1 MMMIE
6 KSGSASIISEWSSL
20 YHSDSDP
27 LRSSHPTQIAHPLLW
42 QRSLISLYSICT
54 TTPPGNNITK
64 CQSNRHSIDYL
75 TTSTTPLVHPAIS
88 IARTLERLFFLL
100 FALSVC
106 QQLMVSLYTQGITE
120 EHWWSHLRLHR
131 YINLRFDYY
140 SWYLMKWKLSQF
152 TCKRWRVQ
160 SVYQ

>member
-106 QQLMVSLYTQGITE
+106 QHLMVSLYNTQGITE
-120 EHWWSHLRLHR
+120 E
-131 YINLRFDYY
+131 N
-140 SWYLMKWKLSQF
+140 
-152 TCKRWRVQ
+152 
-160 SVYQ
+160 

>member
-1 MMMIE
+1 MHCAVGDHVGYMMMIE

-54 TTPPGNNITK
+54 STTPPGNNITK

-106 QQLMVSLYTQGITE
+106 QQLMVSLYSIPKESKKKTDGLT
-120 EHWWSHLRLHR
+120 
-131 YINLRFDYY
+131 
-140 SWYLMKWKLSQF
+140 
-152 TCKRWRVQ
+152 
-160 SVYQ
+160 

>member
-1 MMMIE
+1 MMIE

-106 QQLMVSLYTQGITE
+106 QQLMVSLYNTQGITE
-120 EHWWSHLRLHR
+120 EHWWSHLRPHR
-131 YINLRFDYY
+131 YINVRFDSKI
-140 SWYLMKWKLSQF
+140 SWYLMQWKLSQF

-160 SVYQ
+160 SVY